1 MSALSNFTGAF
12 NISYKTYPRINLGP
26 NPQPWNDTVGEY
38 LNMTGEIFD
47 DDVFD
52 NRLKDSY
59 FPYRYGSYFVMEA
72 NNRTK

>member
-1 MSALSNFTGAF
+1 
-12 NISYKTYPRINLGP
+12 
-26 NPQPWNDTVGEY
+26 
-38 LNMTGEIFD
+38 MTGEIFD

-59 FPYRYGSYFVMEA
+59 FPYRYGSYFVLEA